1 MYTHVISSSQTQ
13 DTTNHE
19 VPILTPE
26 QDRTKVMN
34 NGINV
39 ANDDSDD
46 DDEFTGDK
54 DGFVMMTPVATLS

>member
-46 DDEFTGDK
+46 DDEFTDDK
-54 DGFVMMTPVATLS
+54 DPS